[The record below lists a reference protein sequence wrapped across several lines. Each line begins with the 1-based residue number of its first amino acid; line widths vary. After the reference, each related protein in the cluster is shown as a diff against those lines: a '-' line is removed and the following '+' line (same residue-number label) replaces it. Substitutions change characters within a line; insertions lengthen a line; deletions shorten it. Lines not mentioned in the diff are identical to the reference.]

1 VSDEAHYEV
10 VIVGGGSAGISVA
23 ARLAALP
30 NPPSIAIIEPSDK
43 HYYQPIWTLVGGG
56 VFPKEISEREE
67 ADFIPFGVTWIREK
81 VASFEPERDAITTE
95 SGKTLRY
102 DDLVVA
108 IGIHVDWDGVPGLR
122 ESLGRDGVTSNYS
135 YETVDYTWKLIDGF
149 EGGNALFTF
158 PATSVKCAGAPQ
170 KIMYLAEEHFRRK
183 HVRDRS
189 KVLYMSATASIFG
202 IPKYRAALERI
213 VAEREIEGRYEQNL
227 VELRPSSRE
236 AVFRHLKTDEETVLK
251 YEMIHVTPPQG
262 PPPVVAESPLA
273 NDAGWVEVDDHTLQH
288 VRHPNV
294 WSSGDC
300 SSLPVSKTGAAVRKQ
315 VPVLVENLIARR
327 EGRPPTAS
335 YDGYASCPLVTGRGK
350 VVLAE
355 FGYGGEIMES
365 FPFDQAEERY
375 SMYALKAYGLPNL
388 YWHGMLRGRV

>member
-1 VSDEAHYEV
+1 MSGSPSGPGRDLAFLFTTADGKKRPCKLSGVSSHADLEAKLREKL
-10 VIVGGGSAGISVA
+10 AD
-23 ARLAALP
+23 AALTIDGCEIWMDDYDVWVELADVELSDIP
-30 NPPSIAIIEPSDK
+30 TSKGKIRVKAKPEVSKPEFISSMEHGGARAFWADYSPAAPSIPWTQFVDFFTFEFMK
-43 HYYQPIWTLVGGG
+43 GQPDMTAAQQHNL
-56 VFPKEISEREE
+56 
-67 ADFIPFGVTWIREK
+67 K
-81 VASFEPERDAITTE
+81 VA
-95 SGKTLRY
+95 
-102 DDLVVA
+102 
-108 IGIHVDWDGVPGLR
+108 
-122 ESLGRDGVTSNYS
+122 
-135 YETVDYTWKLIDGF
+135 IDGD
-149 EGGNALFTF
+149 GDGTI
-158 PATSVKCAGAPQ
+158 TSPEFDLWA
-170 KIMYLAEEHFRRK
+170 
-183 HVRDRS
+183 
-189 KVLYMSATASIFG
+189 
-202 IPKYRAALERI
+202 RANDLGESWT
-213 VAEREIEGRYEQNL
+213 
-227 VELRPSSRE
+227 PP
-236 AVFRHLKTDEETVLK
+236 T
-251 YEMIHVTPPQG
+251 VTPPQG

-355 FGYGGEIMES
+355 FGYGGQIMES